1 LSQRRTERRT
11 DRPRYQKKKHPL
23 QAIALLAVIL
33 AAGVAIFV
41 AWDILQRDR
50 DARERTAE
58 RTAQVEQ
65 QQRDRDAEAAAE
77 RKRQREAD
85 AERKAEAAAAR
96 KREAAK
102 GWPKPTP
109 RPPRKVA
116 TPTKQQPK
124 PPEPA
129 WTSDELG
136 GLWKLIQD
144 DDDPSAHRD
153 SAPWSTAKGK
163 RLRKLCRDAVADAL
177 TAYGAAN
184 SRDDEEAQRLAP
196 IALRD
201 WNTFREATGRDPIT
215 LDETKRQ
222 ARARWA
228 KVK

>member
-1 LSQRRTERRT
+1 MPNHSLTVK
-11 DRPRYQKKKHPL
+11 RYQKKKHPL

-102 GWPKPTP
+102 A
-109 RPPRKVA
+109 VA
-116 TPTKQQPK
+116 TSLK
-124 PPEPA
+124 E
-129 WTSDELG
+129 
-136 GLWKLIQD
+136 GLR
-144 DDDPSAHRD
+144 S
-153 SAPWSTAKGK
+153 
-163 RLRKLCRDAVADAL
+163 RLRRV
-177 TAYGAAN
+177 
-184 SRDDEEAQRLAP
+184 RQRRL
-196 IALRD
+196 
-201 WNTFREATGRDPIT
+201 
-215 LDETKRQ
+215 
-222 ARARWA
+222 
-228 KVK
+228 